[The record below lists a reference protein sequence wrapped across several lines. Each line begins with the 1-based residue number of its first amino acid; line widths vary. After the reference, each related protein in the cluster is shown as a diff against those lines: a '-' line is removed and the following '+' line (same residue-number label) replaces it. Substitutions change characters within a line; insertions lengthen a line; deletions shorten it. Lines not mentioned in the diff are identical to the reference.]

1 MLAHTTSLVHVG
13 LQAELIDIQAD
24 ISNGLPAFVIVGLG
38 SKAIDEAKE
47 RIRSSLKNS
56 GLALPPRRITL
67 NLAPADLPKNSSGF
81 DLGMAV
87 GLLAA
92 SGQIPQ
98 PDRKAAFFGE
108 LGLDG
113 SVRST
118 SGALAVAIGCEQA
131 GIDTLFLA
139 TNDASIASFV
149 RGLQVVPVKNLK
161 QLFQHLVGDSII
173 SPVVRKATSQSPFE
187 QTMDMANIY
196 GQAHAKRAL
205 EIAASGNHNILLSGS
220 PGAGKTMLAKA
231 LVGILPSPSYDEQIE
246 ITRIHSLASVS
257 SDKLITTRPFRTPH
271 HTSSDI
277 ALIGGGQW
285 PKPGEISLAHR
296 GVLFMDEFPEFPRHV
311 LEVLRQPLE
320 EGIVSIARAQ
330 ASLQFPAQFLMIA
343 AQNPCP
349 CGYLGDDRTDCTC
362 SLAQIQRYQQKV
374 SGPLLDRIDLHVSV
388 GRLEK
393 KHLLDNSPT
402 EEASNQIRQ
411 RVCNARAIQAA
422 RFTGSEL
429 LTNSEMT
436 NEQIRKY
443 CVLTSAAEHLAESA
457 IDSLSLSARSYMRTL
472 KLARTIADLDANST
486 HITEQHIAEAL
497 QYRFVK
503 SQTLAVA

>member
-1 MLAHTTSLVHVG
+1 MLAHTTSLIHIG
-13 LQAELIDIQAD
+13 LNAELIDIQSD

-98 PDRKAAFFGE
+98 PSRKSAFFGE

-113 SVRST
+113 SVRAT
-118 SGALAVAIGCEQA
+118 SGAIATAIGCEQA
-131 GIDTLFLA
+131 GIDTLYLA
-139 TNDASIASFV
+139 SDDARIASFV
-149 RGLQVVPVKNLK
+149 RGLRVVPVNNLK
-161 QLFQHLVGDSII
+161 QLFQHLVGDVTIE
-173 SPVVRKATSQSPFE
+173 PVVEKTTTGAITDQ
-187 QTMDMANIY
+187 QHDMSNIY
-196 GQAHAKRAL
+196 GQQHAKRAL
-205 EIAASGNHNILLSGS
+205 EIAASGNHNILLSGT

-231 LVGILPSPSYDEQIE
+231 LVGILPPPTYEEQIE
-246 ITRIHSLASVS
+246 ITRIHSLASANPDQLVPS
-257 SDKLITTRPFRTPH
+257 RPFRTPH

-320 EGIVSIARAQ
+320 EGYVSIARAQ
-330 ASLQFPAQFLMIA
+330 ASLQFPAQFLMVA

-349 CGYLGDDRTDCTC
+349 CGYLGDDLTDCTC
-362 SLAQIQRYQQKV
+362 SMSQVQRYQQKV
-374 SGPLLDRIDLHVSV
+374 SGPLLDRIDLHVNV
-388 GRLEK
+388 ARLEK
-393 KHLLDNSPT
+393 QHLLTSDTKS
-402 EEASNQIRQ
+402 ESSEQVRGRVIR
-411 RVCNARAIQAA
+411 ARSIQSK
-422 RFTGSEL
+422 RFSGTKI
-429 LTNSEMT
+429 LTNSEM
-436 NEQIRKY
+436 NNQQIKQY
-443 CVLTSAAEHLAESA
+443 CILSEAAEPLAESA
-457 IDSLSLSARSYMRTL
+457 IDSLNLSARSYMRTL
-472 KLARTIADLDANST
+472 KLARTIADMDNNSQLIE
-486 HITEQHIAEAL
+486 HHHLAEAL

-503 SQTLAVA
+503 SQALVAA